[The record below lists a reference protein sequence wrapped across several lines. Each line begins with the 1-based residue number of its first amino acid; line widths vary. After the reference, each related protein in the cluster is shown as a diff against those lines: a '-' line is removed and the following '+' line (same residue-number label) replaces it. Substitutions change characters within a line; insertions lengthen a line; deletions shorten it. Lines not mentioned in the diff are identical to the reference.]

1 MVELRVR
8 LGSKGQVVIPKILRE
23 TYGLYSRQ
31 EVIIS
36 EREEGVLIKNNH
48 NKNPLEILDKISDEV
63 AKKNKGKKITV
74 HPHEIYEQYDKR
86 AKRAGL

>member
-23 TYGLYSRQ
+23 AYGMYARQ

-36 EREEGVLIKNNH
+36 EKDDGVLIKNN
-48 NKNPLEILDKISDEV
+48 NKNPLEILNKISDEV
-63 AKKNKGKKITV
+63 SKKNKGKKITV
-74 HPHEIYEQYDKR
+74 HPHDIYEQYDKR
-86 AKRAGL
+86 SKRAGL